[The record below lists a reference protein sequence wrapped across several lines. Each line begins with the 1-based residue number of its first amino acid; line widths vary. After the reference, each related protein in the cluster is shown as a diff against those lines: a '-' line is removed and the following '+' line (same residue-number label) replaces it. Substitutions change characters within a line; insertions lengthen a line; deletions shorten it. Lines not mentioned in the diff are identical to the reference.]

1 MDLFDKIET
10 MANELGIDVNT
21 ADEICDGLD
30 EDIFV
35 LSIQLC
41 GDSEMPEVDREM
53 EGRLDTLVSALDTE
67 EIGLIPLI
75 SPDVEIRILSALPE
89 NCEIRLMME

>member
-1 MDLFDKIET
+1 MDLYDKIEI
-10 MANELGIDVNT
+10 MANELGIDCRT
-21 ADEICDGLD
+21 ADEICDELD

-41 GDSEMPEVDREM
+41 GDSEMPEVDREL
-53 EGRLDTLVSALDTE
+53 EDRLDTLVSKLDTE

-75 SPDVEIRILSALPE
+75 SKDVELRILSVLPD
-89 NCEIRLMME
+89 CEIRLMME